1 MTKTLYFARA
11 DNNIAFSY
19 DIIQAHYLMTSQE
32 IKFDD
37 HEAIRNAAASMS
49 GILRE
54 LERPSVKFLVKHG
67 HTVPAIRVY
76 HELNNCTLHEA
87 RDAVQQI
94 VESLQREES

>member
-11 DNNIAFSY
+11 DSNIAFSY
-19 DIIQAHYLMTSQE
+19 DIIQAHYLMTGQE

-54 LERPSVKFLVKHG
+54 LEHPSVKFLVEHG
-67 HTVPAIRVY
+67 HTIPAIRVY
-76 HELNNCTLHEA
+76 RDIHNCTLAEA
-87 RDAVQQI
+87 KAVVDAMDAAF
-94 VESLQREES
+94 R